1 MDNNLY
7 TNTTTGLSTPLKEL
21 RSKAQYNAGRRKPL
35 PGNPAYD
42 ASLELDRILYKLFND
57 KDHPYTLQAL
67 ADMLGVTR
75 QGVKYRI
82 DRYQRNH

>member
-7 TNTTTGLSTPLKEL
+7 TNTTTGLSTHLKEL

>member
-1 MDNNLY
+1 MGNSKD
-7 TNTTTGLSTPLKEL
+7 LSKYLKEL
-21 RSKAQYNAGRRKPL
+21 RSNAKHNAGRRKPL
-35 PGNPAYD
+35 PGHPAYD

-67 ADMLGVTR
+67 ADMLGTTR

-82 DRYQRNH
+82 DRYKRNH